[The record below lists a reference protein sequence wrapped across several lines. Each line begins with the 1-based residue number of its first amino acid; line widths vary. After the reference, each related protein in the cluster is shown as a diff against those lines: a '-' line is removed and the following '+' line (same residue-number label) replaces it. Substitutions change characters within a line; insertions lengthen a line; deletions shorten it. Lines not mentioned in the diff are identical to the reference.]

1 MVVPTKDVDAVCTSV
16 IDSFTEKIKEH
27 YNDEDLSRGAI
38 AGVDR
43 YGVKRVFPIM
53 TISIAVLTCQKGE
66 YDSAVKIAKAAV
78 QIKEYVKESPG
89 SNFLINRR
97 RKER

>member
-1 MVVPTKDVDAVCTSV
+1 
-16 IDSFTEKIKEH
+16 
-27 YNDEDLSRGAI
+27 
-38 AGVDR
+38 
-43 YGVKRVFPIM
+43 M

-78 QIKEYVKESPG
+78 QIKEYAKETPG
-89 SNFLINRR
+89 SNYLINRR